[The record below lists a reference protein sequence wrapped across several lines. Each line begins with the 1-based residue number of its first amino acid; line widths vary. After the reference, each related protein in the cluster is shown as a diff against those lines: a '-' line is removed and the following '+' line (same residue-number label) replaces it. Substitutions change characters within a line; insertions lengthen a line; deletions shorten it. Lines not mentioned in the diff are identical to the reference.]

1 MRYSASVFYML
12 YDFALFD
19 LFSER
24 STVAGAVTTCAAD
37 FFDVFNHDG
46 L

>member
-1 MRYSASVFYML
+1 MGYSASVLCML
-12 YDFALFD
+12 CDFALFD

-37 FFDVFNHDG
+37 FFGAFGHDG